1 MKPLVSLTLN
11 RPQAL
16 FLDIDGTLYNKQS
29 HSISNL
35 TLYALHEL
43 KNNGVQIILN
53 TARSAQEAAC
63 LPASLIESANGMLLL
78 SGSIIDCCKKRRTAL
93 IEPSVLKQLLAYI
106 NKKQLNYRFVD
117 MDGHDYLAHDDEIIK
132 QGFIRNY
139 NWVPEI
145 KAYEQEALIQLLVF
159 LNDPKQGCEL
169 NESAPDLSYVKLP
182 KVCEIT
188 PKGCNKG
195 SALRKAC
202 ELLGI
207 DLSQA
212 AAVGDGISDIPM
224 FEAVYGIAMGNSQ
237 DSVKAKADF
246 IAESI
251 TDDGFYKAVKHLNW
265 IE

>member
-1 MKPLVSLTLN
+1 MKPLASLTLN

-16 FLDIDGTLYNKQS
+16 FLDIDGTLYNKRS
-29 HSISNL
+29 HSISDL
-35 TLYALHEL
+35 TMYALYEL
-43 KNNGVQIILN
+43 KKNGVQIILN

-93 IEPSVLKQLLAYI
+93 IEPSALKQLLAYI
-106 NKKQLNYRFVD
+106 NEKQLNYRFVD
-117 MDGHDYLAHDDEIIK
+117 ADEHDYLTHDDEAIK
-132 QGFIRNY
+132 QGFICNY

-159 LNDPKQGCEL
+159 LDDPKQGNEL
-169 NESAPDLSYVKLP
+169 NEIAPDLSYVKLP

-188 PKGCNKG
+188 PKDCNKG

-202 ELLGI
+202 ELLEI

-212 AAVGDGISDIPM
+212 AAVGDSTSDIPM

-246 IAESI
+246 IAESV

>member
-1 MKPLVSLTLN
+1 M
-11 RPQAL
+11 
-16 FLDIDGTLYNKQS
+16 
-29 HSISNL
+29 
-35 TLYALHEL
+35 
-43 KNNGVQIILN
+43 
-53 TARSAQEAAC
+53 
-63 LPASLIESANGMLLL
+63 
-78 SGSIIDCCKKRRTAL
+78 
-93 IEPSVLKQLLAYI
+93 
-106 NKKQLNYRFVD
+106 
-117 MDGHDYLAHDDEIIK
+117 
-132 QGFIRNY
+132 
-139 NWVPEI
+139 
-145 KAYEQEALIQLLVF
+145 
-159 LNDPKQGCEL
+159 
-169 NESAPDLSYVKLP
+169 NESAPYLSYGKLP

>member
-29 HSISNL
+29 HSISDL

-43 KNNGVQIILN
+43 KNNGLQIILN

-93 IEPSVLKQLLAYI
+93 IEPSALKQLLAYI

-188 PKGCNKG
+188 PKGCDKG

>member
-1 MKPLVSLTLN
+1 MKRPASLTLN

-29 HSISNL
+29 HSISDL
-35 TLYALHEL
+35 TMYALHEL

-63 LPASLIESANGMLLL
+63 LPASLIASANGLLLL
-78 SGSIIDCCKKRRTAL
+78 SGSIIDLCGKRQITL
-93 IEPSVLKQLLAYI
+93 IEPSALKQLLAYI
-106 NKKQLNYRFVD
+106 NEKQLSYRFVD
-117 MDGHDYLAHDDEIIK
+117 ADEHDYLTHDDETIK

-139 NWVPEI
+139 NWVPDI

-159 LNDPKQGCEL
+159 LDDPKQGNEL
-169 NESAPDLSYVKLP
+169 NEIAPDLSYVKLP

-188 PKGCNKG
+188 PKGCDKG
-195 SALRKAC
+195 AALRKAC
-202 ELLGI
+202 ELLEI

-212 AAVGDGISDIPM
+212 AAVGDGASDIPM
-224 FEAVYGIAMGNSQ
+224 FEAVYGIAMGNSE

-251 TDDGFYKAVKHLNW
+251 TDDGFYKAVKRLNW

>member
-29 HSISNL
+29 HSISDL

-93 IEPSVLKQLLAYI
+93 IEPSALKQLLAYI

-188 PKGCNKG
+188 PKGCDKG

-251 TDDGFYKAVKHLNW
+251 TDDGFYKAVKHLN
-265 IE
+265 